1 MVNDLMVRMAEK
13 DAFTV
18 LTGLAAI
25 RLLFP

>member
-1 MVNDLMVRMAEK
+1 VVNDLIVRMAEK